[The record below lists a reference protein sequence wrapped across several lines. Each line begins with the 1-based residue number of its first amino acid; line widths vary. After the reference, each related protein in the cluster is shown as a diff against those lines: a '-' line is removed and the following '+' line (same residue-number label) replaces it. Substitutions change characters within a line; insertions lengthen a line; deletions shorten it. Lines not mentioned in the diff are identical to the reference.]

1 MTTAVVLSGG
11 GSLGAVQVGMLQA
24 LTEHGVVADMLVGTS
39 VGAINAAWLAG
50 SGMGPDAIGELGEVW
65 LRTRRQDVFPL
76 RPIAGL
82 FGFAGRTDHLVA
94 PNGLRSLLRRNLS
107 IERLEDATVPVT
119 VIATEVTSGTEV
131 ALSSG
136 DAVDAVTASAAIPGV
151 FPPVRIGQHVLMDGG
166 VANNTPI
173 SHAISLGAD
182 TIWVLSTGYA
192 CGLAKPPRSALG
204 MLLQAATLLMQRRLM
219 IDVERYKDRA
229 DLQIIPPPCPL
240 DVSPVDFGRTFELV
254 NRGYQAS
261 KEWLASGQSRRCSST
276 AARGSSCSSRKTR
289 TSGGS
294 LSCR

>member
-1 MTTAVVLSGG
+1 MITAVVLSGG

-50 SGMGPDAIGELGEVW
+50 SGMGQDAIGELGEVW

-76 RPIAGL
+76 RPVAGL

-94 PNGLRSLLRRNLS
+94 LNGLRSLLRRNLS

-119 VIATEVTSGTEV
+119 VIATEVTTGTEV

-151 FPPVRIGQHVLMDGG
+151 FPPVRIGQQVLMDGG

-182 TIWVLSTGYA
+182 TIWGCPPAMCAVWRNRPDRLSA
-192 CGLAKPPRSALG
+192 CCCK
-204 MLLQAATLLMQRRLM
+204 Q
-219 IDVERYKDRA
+219 
-229 DLQIIPPPCPL
+229 PL
-240 DVSPVDFGRTFELV
+240 
-254 NRGYQAS
+254 
-261 KEWLASGQSRRCSST
+261 C
-276 AARGSSCSSRKTR
+276 
-289 TSGGS
+289 
-294 LSCR
+294 

>member
-1 MTTAVVLSGG
+1 MTTAFVLSGG
-11 GSLGAVQVGMLQA
+11 GSLGAVQVGMLRA

-50 SGMGPDAIGELGEVW
+50 SGMGPDAIGQLREVW
-65 LRTRRQDVFPL
+65 LGTRRQDVFPL
-76 RPIAGL
+76 RPITGL
-82 FGFAGRTDHLVA
+82 SGFAGRADHLVV

-119 VIATEVTSGTEV
+119 VVATEVTTGIEV

-151 FPPVRIGQHVLMDGG
+151 FPPVRVGQRVLMDGG

-182 TIWVLSTGYA
+182 TIWVLPTGYA
-192 CGLAKPPRSALG
+192 CDLAKPPRSALG
-204 MLLQAATLLMQRRLM
+204 MLLQAATLLMQGRLM
-219 IDVERYKDRA
+219 IDVEHYQDHV
-229 DLQIIPPPCPL
+229 DLQIIPPLCPL
-240 DVSPVDFGRTFELV
+240 DVSPVDFSRTSELV

-261 KEWLASGQSRRCSST
+261 KEWLASGR
-276 AARGSSCSSRKTR
+276 SRKGQER
-289 TSGGS
+289 F
-294 LSCR
+294 LRLQRH

>member
-1 MTTAVVLSGG
+1 V
-11 GSLGAVQVGMLQA
+11 QA

-39 VGAINAAWLAG
+39 VGAVNAAWLAG
-50 SGMGPDAIGELGEVW
+50 SEMGPDAIGQLGEVW

-82 FGFAGRTDHLVA
+82 FGFTGRTDHLVA

-119 VIATEVTSGTEV
+119 VIATEVTTGTEV

-136 DAVDAVTASAAIPGV
+136 DAADAVTASAAIPGV
-151 FPPVRIGQHVLMDGG
+151 FPPVHIGQQVLMDGG

-219 IDVERYKDRA
+219 IDVERY
-229 DLQIIPPPCPL
+229 
-240 DVSPVDFGRTFELV
+240 
-254 NRGYQAS
+254 
-261 KEWLASGQSRRCSST
+261 RRHS
-276 AARGSSCSSRKTR
+276 
-289 TSGGS
+289 
-294 LSCR
+294 